1 MDYKIKKGFMAY
13 QFDKPT
19 YCIGIE
25 TRALKKAGIYHCTV
39 GKEGKKFDITYDQA
53 LGLVERYGEKV
64 LRKIRGKQVFIV
76 PVEEFSK

>member
-1 MDYKIKKGFMAY
+1 MAY

-19 YCIGIE
+19 YCVGIE
-25 TRALKKAGIYHCTV
+25 MNALRTAGQYHCVV
-39 GKEGKKFDITYDQA
+39 GKEEKEFDISYDQA

-76 PVEEFSK
+76 PVEEFSN